1 MGQAKTTSGF
11 ELILAICGLV
21 AVISWSVFVT
31 GVSPGNFIGLGVAAV
46 GILVWLG
53 IGQLKKLRRA
63 AAEAP
68 PQPPSARAFA
78 KRNRQLAASH
88 PPQEGIEGQYPGD
101 DALRQ
106 LLDCYEA
113 EWRQSPFPQ
122 QLLDA
127 VGGDELLARGVHA
140 LAGRRWRQWLDQS
153 VPALQGLTPR
163 QCLDSPA
170 MVDRLKALI
179 MRMP

>member
-1 MGQAKTTSGF
+1 MGQAKTASGF
-11 ELILAICGLV
+11 ELIWAICGLA

-53 IGQLKKLRRA
+53 IGHFRKLRRA
-63 AAEAP
+63 AAEAHP
-68 PQPPSARAFA
+68 RPPSACAFA
-78 KRNRQLAASH
+78 KHNRQLAASH
-88 PPQEGIEGQYPGD
+88 PPQQGIERQYPGD
-101 DALRQ
+101 DALRR

-113 EWRQSPFPQ
+113 EWRQGPFPQ
-122 QLLDA
+122 QLVDA

-140 LAGRRWRQWLDQS
+140 LAGQHWRQWLDQS

-170 MVDRLKALI
+170 TVVRLKALI